1 LGRGIQVSAFISK
14 IEIQAVKG
22 CVLISEAFIVIKS
35 NQLKERTNEKVFFV
49 TLSAL
54 MVLSTFFAGS
64 VSTAEAKGPK
74 VLKFNSM
81 VGIPV
86 GLTGAQSVVP
96 LRGINGG
103 GVPWTIADASGE
115 LRANGHLEISVQGL
129 VLATTGS
136 NPSQTFRGLVSC
148 VRSDGTFAN
157 IPTDAFPAT
166 TGPASAG
173 GGNAEIVAD
182 ITLPQPCIAPIIFV
196 TSGGGNWFA
205 AIGL

>member
-1 LGRGIQVSAFISK
+1 VNRL
-14 IEIQAVKG
+14 
-22 CVLISEAFIVIKS
+22 LLS
-35 NQLKERTNEKVFFV
+35 NQTNLRREQMKKLFFV

-54 MVLSTFFAGS
+54 MVLSRFFAGT
-64 VSTAEAKGPK
+64 VSTAAAKGPK
-74 VLKFNSM
+74 ILKFDTM
-81 VGIPV
+81 VGIPA
-86 GLTGAQSVVP
+86 GLTGAQSLVP
-96 LRGINGG
+96 LRNINGG
-103 GVPWTIADASGE
+103 GVAWTIADASGE

-129 VLATTGS
+129 VLASTGS

-157 IPTDAFPAT
+157 IPTDPFPAT

-205 AIGL
+205 ATGL

>member
-1 LGRGIQVSAFISK
+1 MKKL
-14 IEIQAVKG
+14 
-22 CVLISEAFIVIKS
+22 
-35 NQLKERTNEKVFFV
+35 FFV

-54 MVLSTFFAGS
+54 LLLSTFFAGS

-81 VGIPV
+81 VGIPTT
-86 GLTGAQSVVP
+86 LTGAQSLVP
-96 LRGINGG
+96 LRNINGG
-103 GVPWTIADASGE
+103 GAPWTVADASGE

-136 NPSQTFRGLVSC
+136 NPIANFRGLVSC
-148 VRSDGTFAN
+148 VNADGSFSN
-157 IPTDAFPAT
+157 IQTGLFPAT
-166 TGPASAG
+166 MGLASEG
-173 GGNAEIVAD
+173 GGNAEIIAD

-205 AIGL
+205 ATGL